1 MGSFS
6 DIVNCQ
12 MKIVEWSFT
21 VKEICQVKIMVLLL
35 IILQSTKCIGQT
47 NIQKLK
53 TSEILSFGE
62 VSMMLRQ
69 LSYLFLIFFMRQSCN
84 GGASLP
90 PS

>member
-6 DIVNCQ
+6 DIVDCQ
-12 MKIVEWSFT
+12 MKIVEWDFT

-62 VSMMLRQ
+62 VWMMLKQ
-69 LSYLFLIFFMRQSCN
+69 LSYLSIFNFLY
-84 GGASLP
+84 ASKL
-90 PS
+90 